1 MSAAPPA
8 ALPQARWRA
17 PAGGLP
23 AALTPMLVIG
33 LAAILLQWR
42 FGLLGDVSW
51 LITVDEKW
59 LDGATPYR
67 DVIEINPPA
76 SLMLYWPAVAL
87 ARVLGVAPEFIV
99 AAFGFLSIAAG
110 LGLAAAILA
119 RAGLLDRLGALGA
132 AVALVAFAVLPGQ
145 SFDER
150 DHLAA
155 VYGLPFL
162 AVAAA
167 RAARAPLDARL
178 ALLAGLGAGLM
189 AAIKPPYALVAIVL
203 LPYLVRRA
211 GIVPLMKAVE
221 YYAAAAVGL
230 AYLAFV
236 PRAFPHYVADI
247 LPLGLDVYA
256 PIREPIA
263 ALLASPGPL
272 FAFVLA
278 VCALRLARDDPG
290 EPLVAVPAL
299 AGLGA
304 LAAYL
309 VQGKGWLYQ
318 AYPALAFFSLAAGA
332 ALTRFA
338 QPKPRLALGALVFL
352 AAALGFVALGHW
364 PSPLA
369 FVAAGIGVA
378 LAWGLEWRKAG
389 AAPIAEMGV
398 AAALGAACGLF
409 AMDGIETPAIAR
421 ALASLGPHP
430 TVASLSESLA
440 FGHPMVRQVG
450 GVWVQS
456 VPSLWI
462 AAAARRRIDEHPGDA
477 ALAQRM
483 RVYIDADRD
492 RLVADLARN
501 RPDALLVGRLDT
513 RFHQWLW
520 NDPEVAAARAGYRLY
535 ADETDAGFPAQLWVR
550 ADLFGLRPALP
561 GGELGEP

>member
-17 PAGGLP
+17 SAGGLP
-23 AALTPMLVIG
+23 AALAPVVVIG
-33 LAAILLQWR
+33 VAAILLQWR

-67 DVIEINPPA
+67 DIVEINPPA

-87 ARVLGVAPEFIV
+87 ARVLGVAPEFTV

-110 LGLAAAILA
+110 LGLAAAILR

-132 AVALVAFAVLPGQ
+132 SVALVAFAVLPGQ

-162 AVAAA
+162 AVSAA
-167 RAARAPLDARL
+167 RAARMPVDARL

-211 GIVPLMKAVE
+211 GIVPLLKAVE
-221 YYAAAAVGL
+221 YYAAAAFGL
-230 AYLAFV
+230 AYVAAV
-236 PRAFPHYVADI
+236 SHAFPDYVANI
-247 LPLGLDVYA
+247 LPIGLDLYA
-256 PIREPIA
+256 PIREPFA
-263 ALLASPGPL
+263 SLLAAPGPL
-272 FAFVLA
+272 VAFVLV

-290 EPLVAVPAL
+290 EPLVAIPAL

-318 AYPALAFFSLAAGA
+318 AYPALAFSALAAGA
-332 ALTRFA
+332 ALARFA
-338 QPKPRLALGALVFL
+338 QSKPRVALGALAFL
-352 AAALGFVALGHW
+352 AAGLGLIALGRW
-364 PSPLA
+364 PLPLA
-369 FVAAGIGVA
+369 FVAAGIGA
-378 LAWGLEWRKAG
+378 TLAWGLEERKG

-409 AMDGIETPAIAR
+409 AIDGIETPAIAR

-440 FGHPMVRQVG
+440 FGHPMVRRVG
-450 GVWVQS
+450 GVWAQS

-462 AAAARRRIDEHPGDA
+462 AAAARRRIDERPGDA
-477 ALAQRM
+477 ALAERM

-492 RLVADLARN
+492 RLVADLDRN

-513 RFHQWLW
+513 RFHQWAW
-520 NDPEVAAARAGYRLY
+520 NDPAIAAARADYRLF
-535 ADETDAGFPAQLWVR
+535 ATETGAGFPAELWVR

-561 GGELGEP
+561 EGVVGKP

>member
-8 ALPQARWRA
+8 ELPQAGWRA

-23 AALTPMLVIG
+23 AALAPVVVIG
-33 LAAILLQWR
+33 LAAILMQWR

-67 DVIEINPPA
+67 DIIEVNPPA

-87 ARVLGVAPEFIV
+87 ARILGVAPEFAV
-99 AAFGFLSIAAG
+99 AAFGFLSIAGG
-110 LGLAAAILA
+110 LGLAAAILY
-119 RAGLLDRLGALGA
+119 RAGLVDRLGALGA

-162 AVAAA
+162 AVSAA

-178 ALLAGLGAGLM
+178 AAVAGLGAGLM
-189 AAIKPPYALVAIVL
+189 AAIKPPYALVVIVL

-211 GIVPLMKAVE
+211 GVGALLKAVE
-221 YYAAAAVGL
+221 YYVAAAIGL
-230 AYLAFV
+230 AYVAAV
-236 PRAFPHYVADI
+236 PHAFPDYVANI
-247 LPLGLDVYA
+247 LPIGFDLYA
-256 PIREPIA
+256 PIREPMA
-263 ALLASPGPL
+263 SLLAAPGPL
-272 FAFVLA
+272 FAFILV
-278 VCALRLARDDPG
+278 VCALRLARDDAG
-290 EPLVAVPAL
+290 EPLVAIPAL
-299 AGLGA
+299 AGVGA

-318 AYPALAFFSLAAGA
+318 SYPALAFFSLAAGA
-332 ALTRFA
+332 ALARA
-338 QPKPRLALGALVFL
+338 PQPRLRVALGALAFL
-352 AAALGFVALGHW
+352 AAALSLLALGRW
-364 PSPLA
+364 PLPLA
-369 FVAAGIGVA
+369 FVAAGAGAA
-378 LAWGLEWRKAG
+378 LAWRFEGRQG

-440 FGHPMVRQVG
+440 FGHPMVRRIG
-450 GVWVQS
+450 GVWAQS

-462 AAAARRRIDEHPGDA
+462 AAAARRRIDENPGDA
-477 ALAQRM
+477 ALAERM

-492 RLVADLARN
+492 RLVADLNRN

-513 RFHQWLW
+513 RFHQWVW
-520 NDPEVAAARAGYRLY
+520 NNPEIAAARANYRLF
-535 ADETDAGFPAQLWVR
+535 ASEAGAGFPAELWVR
-550 ADLFGLRPALP
+550 SDLFGLRPGLAEGALGKP
-561 GGELGEP
+561 

>member
-17 PAGGLP
+17 PASGLSATLAP
-23 AALTPMLVIG
+23 IVVIAVAAM
-33 LAAILLQWR
+33 LLQWR

-67 DVIEINPPA
+67 DIIEINPPA
-76 SLMLYWPAVAL
+76 SLMLYGPAVAL
-87 ARVLGVAPEFIV
+87 ARVLGVAPEFTV

-119 RAGLLDRLGALGA
+119 RAGLIDRLGALGA
-132 AVALVAFAVLPGQ
+132 SVALVAFAVLPGQ

-167 RAARAPLDARL
+167 RAARAPVDVRL

-189 AAIKPPYALVAIVL
+189 AVVKPPYALVAIVL

-211 GIVPLMKAVE
+211 GFAPIAKAVE
-221 YYAAAAVGL
+221 YYVAAAFGL
-230 AYLAFV
+230 AYVAVV
-236 PRAFPHYVADI
+236 PHAFPDYVANI
-247 LPLGLDVYA
+247 LPIGLDLYA

-263 ALLASPGPL
+263 SLLAAPGPL
-272 FAFVLA
+272 VAFVLV

-318 AYPALAFFSLAAGA
+318 AYPALAFFALAAGA
-332 ALTRFA
+332 ALARA
-338 QPKPRLALGALVFL
+338 PQSKPRIALGALAFL
-352 AAALGFVALGHW
+352 AAALALLGLGRW
-364 PSPLA
+364 PLPLA
-369 FVAAGIGVA
+369 FVAAASSAA
-378 LAWGLEWRKAG
+378 LAWALEGRKG

-440 FGHPMVRQVG
+440 FGHPMVRRVG

-462 AAAARRRIDEHPGDA
+462 TAAARRRIDEHPGDA
-477 ALAQRM
+477 VLAARM
-483 RVYIDADRD
+483 RVYIDADRE
-492 RLVADLARN
+492 RLVADLDRN

-520 NDPEVAAARAGYRLY
+520 TDPEIAAARADYRLY
-535 ADETDAGFPAQLWVR
+535 ASEADSGFPAELWVR
-550 ADLFGLRPALP
+550 ADLFGLRLTLP
-561 GGELGEP
+561 DGEVGKP

>member
-8 ALPQARWRA
+8 ALPLAKGRA
-17 PAGGLP
+17 AAGGLP
-23 AALTPMLVIG
+23 AALAPIVAIG
-33 LAAILLQWR
+33 LAAALLQWR
-42 FGLLGDVSW
+42 YGLLGDVSW

-59 LDGATPYR
+59 LDGVTPYR
-67 DVIEINPPA
+67 EIIEINPPA

-87 ARVLGVAPEFIV
+87 ARLLGVTPEFTV
-99 AAFGFLSIAAG
+99 AGFGFLSIAAG

-132 AVALVAFAVLPGQ
+132 AVAVVAFAVLPGQ

-155 VYGLPFL
+155 VYALPFL
-162 AVAAA
+162 AVSAA
-167 RAARAPLDARL
+167 RAARAPVDPRL

-189 AAIKPPYALVAIVL
+189 AVIKPPYALVAIVL

-211 GIVPLMKAVE
+211 GIAALLKSVE
-221 YYAAAAVGL
+221 YYVAAAIGL
-230 AYLAFV
+230 AYVAAV
-236 PRAFPHYVADI
+236 PPAFPDYVANI
-247 LPLGLDVYA
+247 LPIGLDLYA
-256 PIREPIA
+256 PIREPVA
-263 ALLASPGPL
+263 SLLAAPGLL
-272 FAFVLA
+272 FAFVLV

-290 EPLVAVPAL
+290 DPLVAIPAL

-318 AYPALAFFSLAAGA
+318 AYPTLAFFALAGGA
-332 ALTRFA
+332 ALARFA
-338 QPKPRLALGALVFL
+338 QPKPRVALGAAAFL
-352 AAALGFVALGHW
+352 AAALGLLALGRW
-364 PSPLA
+364 PLPLA
-369 FVAAGIGVA
+369 FVAAGVGAA
-378 LAWGLEWRKAG
+378 LAWGLEGRRG

-398 AAALGAACGLF
+398 AAMFGAACGLF
-409 AMDGIETPAIAR
+409 AINGIETPGIAR

-430 TVASLSESLA
+430 TVASISESLA
-440 FGHPMVRQVG
+440 FGHPMVRRVG

-462 AAAARRRIDEHPGDA
+462 TAAARRRIDENPGDA
-477 ALAQRM
+477 ALAERM

-492 RLVADLARN
+492 RLVADLERN

-513 RFHQWLW
+513 RFHQWAW
-520 NDPEVAAARAGYRLY
+520 SDPAITAARADYRLY
-535 ADETDAGFPAQLWVR
+535 AAETDTGFPAELWVR
-550 ADLFGLRPALP
+550 ADLFGLRPRLP
-561 GGELGEP
+561 EGEVGKP

>member
-1 MSAAPPA
+1 MSAAPHA

-23 AALTPMLVIG
+23 AALAPIVVI
-33 LAAILLQWR
+33 AVVAMLLQWR

-67 DVIEINPPA
+67 DIIEINPPA
-76 SLMLYWPAVAL
+76 SLMLYLPAIAL
-87 ARVLGVAPEFIV
+87 ARVLGVAPESTV

-119 RAGLLDRLGALGA
+119 RAGLLASLGALGA

-155 VYGLPFL
+155 IYGLPFL

-167 RAARAPLDARL
+167 RAARAPVDARL
-178 ALLAGLGAGLM
+178 ALLAGLGAGVM
-189 AAIKPPYALVAIVL
+189 AVIKPPYALVAIIL

-211 GIVPLMKAVE
+211 GAVPLLKAVE
-221 YYAAAAVGL
+221 YYVAAAIGL
-230 AYLAFV
+230 AYVAAVPLAF
-236 PRAFPHYVADI
+236 PDYVANV
-247 LPLGLDVYA
+247 LPIGLDLYA

-263 ALLASPGPL
+263 SLLAAPGPL
-272 FAFVLA
+272 VAFILA
-278 VCALRLARDDPG
+278 VCALRLAGDNPG
-290 EPLVAVPAL
+290 EPLIAIPAL

-304 LAAYL
+304 FAAYL

-318 AYPALAFFSLAAGA
+318 AYPALAFFALAAGA
-332 ALTRFA
+332 ALARA
-338 QPKPRLALGALVFL
+338 PQPRPRVALGALAFV
-352 AAALGFVALGHW
+352 AAALALLVLGSW
-364 PSPLA
+364 PLPLA
-369 FVAAGIGVA
+369 FVAAGAGAA
-378 LAWGLEWRKAG
+378 LAWVLEGRKR

-430 TVASLSESLA
+430 SVASLSESLA
-440 FGHPMVRQVG
+440 FGHPMARRVG
-450 GVWVQS
+450 GVWAQS

-462 AAAARRRIDEHPGDA
+462 TAAARRRIDENPGDG
-477 ALAQRM
+477 ALAARM
-483 RVYIDADRD
+483 QIYIDADRD
-492 RLVADLARN
+492 RLVSDLNRN

-520 NDPEVAAARAGYRLY
+520 DNPEIAAARTDYRLFATQ
-535 ADETDAGFPAQLWVR
+535 ADTGFPAELWVR
-550 ADLFGLRPALP
+550 GDLFGLRPSLP
-561 GGELGEP
+561 DGAVGKP

>member
-17 PAGGLP
+17 PAGGLA
-23 AALTPMLVIG
+23 AALTPIVVIG

-67 DVIEINPPA
+67 DIIEINPPA
-76 SLMLYWPAVAL
+76 SLMLYGPAVAL
-87 ARVLGVAPEFIV
+87 ARVLGVAPEFTV

-110 LGLAAAILA
+110 LGLAAAILS
-119 RAGLLDRLGALGA
+119 RAGLIDRIGALGA
-132 AVALVAFAVLPGQ
+132 SIALIAFAVLPGQ

-162 AVAAA
+162 AVSAA

-189 AAIKPPYALVAIVL
+189 AVIKPPYALVAIVL
-203 LPYLVRRA
+203 LPYIVRRA
-211 GIVPLMKAVE
+211 GIVPLLKAVE
-221 YYAAAAVGL
+221 YYVAAAFGL
-230 AYLAFV
+230 AYVAIV
-236 PRAFPHYVADI
+236 PHAFPDYVANV
-247 LPLGLDVYA
+247 LPIGLDLYA
-256 PIREPIA
+256 PIREPLA
-263 ALLASPGPL
+263 SLLAAPGPL
-272 FAFVLA
+272 VAFVLV

-318 AYPALAFFSLAAGA
+318 AYPALAFFALAAGA
-332 ALTRFA
+332 ALARA
-338 QPKPRLALGALVFL
+338 PQPRPRVALGALALL
-352 AAALGFVALGHW
+352 ATAASLLALGRW
-364 PSPLA
+364 PLPLA
-369 FVAAGIGVA
+369 FVAAGA
-378 LAWGLEWRKAG
+378 AATLAWVLEGRNG
-389 AAPIAEMGV
+389 APPIAEMGV

-409 AMDGIETPAIAR
+409 AMDGIETPTIAR

-440 FGHPMVRQVG
+440 FGHPMARRVG
-450 GVWVQS
+450 GVWAQS

-462 AAAARRRIDEHPGDA
+462 TAAARRRIDENPGDA
-477 ALAQRM
+477 ALAARM
-483 RVYIDADRD
+483 RAFIDADRD
-492 RLVADLARN
+492 RLVADLKRN

-513 RFHQWLW
+513 RFHQWVW
-520 NDPEVAAARAGYRLY
+520 NDPEITAARADYRLFATE
-535 ADETDAGFPAQLWVR
+535 ADPGFPAELWVR
-550 ADLFGLRPALP
+550 ADLFGLRPRLP
-561 GGELGEP
+561 DAEAGTP

>member
-8 ALPQARWRA
+8 ALPRARRRA
-17 PAGGLP
+17 PAGRVP
-23 AALTPMLVIG
+23 AALAPIVVIG
-33 LAAILLQWR
+33 VAAVLLQWR

-67 DVIEINPPA
+67 DVVEINPPA

-87 ARVLGVAPEFIV
+87 ARVLGVAPEFTV
-99 AAFGFLSIAAG
+99 AAFGFLSIAVG
-110 LGLAAAILA
+110 LGLAATILR
-119 RAGLLDRLGALGA
+119 RAGLLDRFGALGA
-132 AVALVAFAVLPGQ
+132 SVALVAFAALPGQ

-162 AVAAA
+162 ALSAA
-167 RAARAPLDARL
+167 RAARAPVDARL

-189 AAIKPPYALVAIVL
+189 AAIKPPYALVAIVP

-211 GIVPLMKAVE
+211 GVVPLAKAGE
-221 YYAAAAVGL
+221 YYVAAAFGL
-230 AYLAFV
+230 AYVAAV
-236 PRAFPHYVADI
+236 PHAFPDYVANI
-247 LPLGLDVYA
+247 LPIGLDVYA
-256 PIREPIA
+256 PIRESFA
-263 ALLASPGPL
+263 SLLAAPGPL
-272 FAFVLA
+272 FAFVLV

-290 EPLVAVPAL
+290 EPLVAIPAL

-318 AYPALAFFSLAAGA
+318 AYPALAFFALAAGA
-332 ALTRFA
+332 ALARA
-338 QPKPRLALGALVFL
+338 HQPRPRVALGALAFF
-352 AAALGFVALGHW
+352 AAALALLALGRW
-364 PSPLA
+364 PLPLA
-369 FVAAGIGVA
+369 FVAAGVGAA
-378 LAWGLEWRKAG
+378 LAWALEGRKG

-409 AMDGIETPAIAR
+409 AMNGIETPAIAR

-440 FGHPMVRQVG
+440 FGHPMARRVG

-462 AAAARRRIDEHPGDA
+462 TAAARRRIDENPGDG
-477 ALAQRM
+477 ALAERM

-492 RLVADLARN
+492 RLVADLNRR

-513 RFHQWLW
+513 RFHQWVW
-520 NDPEVAAARAGYRLY
+520 NDPKITAARADYRLF
-535 ADETDAGFPAQLWVR
+535 ASETDSGFPAELWVR
-550 ADLFGLRPALP
+550 ADLFELRPRLP
-561 GGELGEP
+561 DGEVGKP

>member
-8 ALPQARWRA
+8 AVSLGKGRA
-17 PAGGLP
+17 SVGGLP
-23 AALTPMLVIG
+23 AALAPIVVIG

-76 SLMLYWPAVAL
+76 SLMLYWPPVAL
-87 ARVLGVAPEFIV
+87 ARVLGVAPEFTV
-99 AAFGFLSIAAG
+99 AACGFLSIAVG
-110 LGLAAAILA
+110 LGLAAAILK
-119 RAGLLDRLGALGA
+119 RAGLLDRLGA

-155 VYGLPFL
+155 VCGLPFL
-162 AVAAA
+162 AVSAA
-167 RAARAPLDARL
+167 RAARAPVDARL
-178 ALLAGLGAGLM
+178 TLLAGLGAGLM

-211 GIVPLMKAVE
+211 GVGALLKAVE
-221 YYAAAAVGL
+221 YYVAAAIGL
-230 AYLAFV
+230 AYVAAV
-236 PRAFPHYVADI
+236 PHAFPDYVANI
-247 LPLGLDVYA
+247 LPIGFDLYA

-263 ALLASPGPL
+263 SLLAAPGPL
-272 FAFVLA
+272 FAFVLV

-299 AGLGA
+299 AGVGA

-318 AYPALAFFSLAAGA
+318 AYPALAFFALAADA
-332 ALTRFA
+332 ALARA
-338 QPKPRLALGALVFL
+338 PQPKMRLALGALVFL
-352 AAALGFVALGHW
+352 AAGLALLTLGRW
-364 PSPLA
+364 PLPLA
-369 FVAAGIGVA
+369 FVAAGVGAA
-378 LAWGLEWRKAG
+378 LAWVLEGRKA

-440 FGHPMVRQVG
+440 FGHPMARRVG

-462 AAAARRRIDEHPGDA
+462 TAAARRRIDENPGDD
-477 ALAQRM
+477 ALAERM
-483 RVYIDADRD
+483 RVYIAADRD
-492 RLVADLARN
+492 RLVADLERN

-513 RFHQWLW
+513 RFHQSVWS
-520 NDPEVAAARAGYRLY
+520 DPEITAARADYRLF
-535 ADETDAGFPAQLWVR
+535 ATESGAGFPAELWVR
-550 ADLFGLRPALP
+550 ADLFGLRPGLSEAEVAKP
-561 GGELGEP
+561 

>member
-8 ALPQARWRA
+8 ALPHARWRA

-23 AALTPMLVIG
+23 AALAPIVVIG

-67 DVIEINPPA
+67 DIIEVNPPA

-87 ARVLGVAPEFIV
+87 ARVLSVAPEFTV

-110 LGLAAAILA
+110 LGLAAAILR

-132 AVALVAFAVLPGQ
+132 AVAVVAFAVLPGQ

-162 AVAAA
+162 AVSAA
-167 RAARAPLDARL
+167 RAARAPVDVRL
-178 ALLAGLGAGLM
+178 AALAGLGAGLM
-189 AAIKPPYALVAIVL
+189 AAIKPPYALAAIVL

-211 GIVPLMKAVE
+211 GVVPLLKAVE
-221 YYAAAAVGL
+221 YYVAAAVGL
-230 AYLAFV
+230 AYVAAV
-236 PRAFPHYVADI
+236 PHAFPDYIANI
-247 LPLGLDVYA
+247 LPIGLDLYA
-256 PIREPIA
+256 PIREPIVSLFA
-263 ALLASPGPL
+263 APGPL
-272 FAFVLA
+272 FAFVLV

-290 EPLVAVPAL
+290 EPLVAIPAL

-318 AYPALAFFSLAAGA
+318 AYPALAFFALAAGA
-332 ALTRFA
+332 ALARA
-338 QPKPRLALGALVFL
+338 PQPRPRVALGALAFL
-352 AAALGFVALGHW
+352 AAALALLALGRW
-364 PSPLA
+364 PLPLA
-369 FVAAGIGVA
+369 FVAAGAGAA
-378 LAWGLEWRKAG
+378 LAWILEGRKG

-430 TVASLSESLA
+430 TVAALSESLA
-440 FGHPMVRQVG
+440 FGHPMVRRVG
-450 GVWVQS
+450 GVWAQS

-462 AAAARRRIDEHPGDA
+462 AAAARRRIDENPADA
-477 ALAQRM
+477 ALAERM

-492 RLVADLARN
+492 RLVADLNRS

-513 RFHQWLW
+513 RFHQWVW
-520 NDPEVAAARAGYRLY
+520 NDPAIAAARADYRLF
-535 ADETDAGFPAQLWVR
+535 AAETDSGFPAELWVR
-550 ADLFGLRPALP
+550 TDLFGLRPGLP
-561 GGELGEP
+561 EGELGKP

>member
-1 MSAAPPA
+1 MSSAPPA
-8 ALPQARWRA
+8 ALAQTQTRA
-17 PAGGLP
+17 PAGVRLS
-23 AALTPMLVIG
+23 ALAPLFVIAVVAIG
-33 LAAILLQWR
+33 LQCR

-67 DVIEINPPA
+67 AVIEINPPA

-87 ARVLGVAPEFIV
+87 ARVLGVAPEFTV

-119 RAGLLDRLGALGA
+119 RAGLIDRLGALGA
-132 AVALVAFAVLPGQ
+132 SVALVAFAVLPGQ

-167 RAARAPLDARL
+167 RAARAPVDLRL

-189 AAIKPPYALVAIVL
+189 GVIKPPYALVALIL

-211 GIVPLMKAVE
+211 GIVPLLKAVE
-221 YYAAAAVGL
+221 YYVAAAFGL
-230 AYLAFV
+230 AYVAAV
-236 PRAFPHYVADI
+236 PHAFPDYVANI
-247 LPLGLDVYA
+247 LPIGLDLYA

-263 ALLASPGPL
+263 SLLAAPGPL
-272 FAFVLA
+272 LAFVFV
-278 VCALRLARDDPG
+278 VCALRLARNDSA
-290 EPLVAVPAL
+290 EPLVAIPAL

-332 ALTRFA
+332 ALARA
-338 QPKPRLALGALVFL
+338 PQPRLRVALGALAFL
-352 AAALGFVALGHW
+352 AAGLGLIALGRW
-364 PSPLA
+364 PLPLA
-369 FVAAGIGVA
+369 FLAAGIGA
-378 LAWGLEWRKAG
+378 TLAWGLEGRKG

-440 FGHPMVRQVG
+440 FGHPMVRRIG
-450 GVWVQS
+450 GVWAQS

-462 AAAARRRIDEHPGDA
+462 TAAARRRIDENHGDP
-477 ALAQRM
+477 ALAERM

-492 RLVADLARN
+492 RLVADLERN

-513 RFHQWLW
+513 RFHQWAW
-520 NDPEVAAARAGYRLY
+520 SDPEIAAARADYRLY
-535 ADETDAGFPAQLWVR
+535 ASETDTGFPAELWVR
-550 ADLFGLRPALP
+550 ADLLGLRPTLP
-561 GGELGEP
+561 DREVGKP

>member
-1 MSAAPPA
+1 MSAAPSA
-8 ALPQARWRA
+8 ELPQAGWRA

-23 AALTPMLVIG
+23 AALAPVVVIG

-67 DVIEINPPA
+67 DIIEVNPPA
-76 SLMLYWPAVAL
+76 SLMLYGPAVAL
-87 ARVLGVAPEFIV
+87 ARVLGVAPEFTV

-110 LGLAAAILA
+110 LGLAAAILR
-119 RAGLLDRLGALGA
+119 RAGLLDRLGALGG
-132 AVALVAFAVLPGQ
+132 AVAIVAFAVLPGQ

-162 AVAAA
+162 AVSAA
-167 RAARAPLDARL
+167 RAARAPVDGRL

-211 GIVPLMKAVE
+211 GVVPLLKAVE
-221 YYAAAAVGL
+221 YWVAAAFGL
-230 AYLAFV
+230 AYIAAV
-236 PRAFPHYVADI
+236 PRAFPDYVANI
-247 LPLGLDVYA
+247 LPISLDVYA
-256 PIREPIA
+256 PIREPMA
-263 ALLASPGPL
+263 SLLAAPGPL
-272 FAFVLA
+272 FAFILV
-278 VCALRLARDDPG
+278 VCALRLARDDAG
-290 EPLVAVPAL
+290 EPLVAIPAL

-318 AYPALAFFSLAAGA
+318 AYPALALFALAAGA
-332 ALTRFA
+332 ALARA
-338 QPKPRLALGALVFL
+338 PQPRPRVALGALAFL
-352 AAALGFVALGHW
+352 AAALSLLALGRW
-364 PSPLA
+364 PLPLA
-369 FVAAGIGVA
+369 FVAAGAGAA
-378 LAWGLEWRKAG
+378 LAWVLEGRKG
-389 AAPIAEMGV
+389 VAPIAEMGV

-409 AMDGIETPAIAR
+409 AMDGIETPALAR

-440 FGHPMVRQVG
+440 FGHPMVRRVG
-450 GVWVQS
+450 GVWDQS

-462 AAAARRRIDEHPGDA
+462 AAAARRRIDENPANA
-477 ALAQRM
+477 ALAERM

-492 RLVADLARN
+492 RLAADLERS

-513 RFHQWLW
+513 RFHQWVW
-520 NDPEVAAARAGYRLY
+520 NDPEITAARADYRLF
-535 ADETDAGFPAQLWVR
+535 ASETDSGFPAELWVR
-550 ADLFGLRPALP
+550 SDLFGLRPRLP
-561 GGELGEP
+561 DGEVGKP

>member
-8 ALPQARWRA
+8 ALARARWRA
-17 PAGGLP
+17 SIGGLP
-23 AALTPMLVIG
+23 AELAPIVVIAV
-33 LAAILLQWR
+33 AAMLLQWR

-67 DVIEINPPA
+67 DLIEINPPA

-87 ARVLGVAPEFIV
+87 ARVLGVAPEFTV

-110 LGLAAAILA
+110 RGHAAAILA
-119 RAGLLDRLGALGA
+119 RAGLLDRLGALA
-132 AVALVAFAVLPGQ
+132 ASVALTAFAVLPGQ

-162 AVAAA
+162 AVSAA
-167 RAARAPLDARL
+167 RAARAPVDARL
-178 ALLAGLGAGLM
+178 ALLAGLGAGAM

-203 LPYLVRRA
+203 LPYLVRRIGVA
-211 GIVPLMKAVE
+211 RLLKAVE
-221 YYAAAAVGL
+221 YYVAAAIGL
-230 AYLAFV
+230 AYVAAV
-236 PRAFPHYVADI
+236 PQAFPDYVANI
-247 LPLGLDVYA
+247 LPIGLNLYA
-256 PIREPIA
+256 PIREPLV
-263 ALLASPGPL
+263 ALLAAPGPL
-272 FAFVLA
+272 LAFVLV

-290 EPLVAVPAL
+290 EPLVAIPAL

-318 AYPALAFFSLAAGA
+318 AYPALAFFTLAAGA
-332 ALTRFA
+332 ALARA
-338 QPKPRLALGALVFL
+338 RQPRSRVGLGALVFL
-352 AAALGFVALGHW
+352 AAALSLLALGRW
-364 PSPLA
+364 PLPLA
-369 FVAAGIGVA
+369 FVAAGAGAA
-378 LAWGLEWRKAG
+378 LAWVVERRNA
-389 AAPIAEMGV
+389 AAPVAEMGV

-409 AMDGIETPAIAR
+409 AMNGIETPTIAR

-430 TVASLSESLA
+430 SVASLSESLA
-440 FGHPMVRQVG
+440 FGHPMTRQVG
-450 GVWVQS
+450 GVWAQS

-462 AAAARRRIDEHPGDA
+462 AAAARRRIDENPGDA
-477 ALAQRM
+477 ALAARM

-492 RLVADLARN
+492 RLVADLDRN

-513 RFHQWLW
+513 RFHQWVW
-520 NDPEVAAARAGYRLY
+520 SDPKIAAARAGYRLF
-535 ADETDAGFPAQLWVR
+535 ASESDTGFPAELWVR
-550 ADLFGLRPALP
+550 ADLFGLRPGLP
-561 GGELGEP
+561 DGGLGKP